1 VPSRRL
7 DDKIRRI
14 CSLATKATNDDAW
27 LILSELRLLI
37 RQHVEHLRMIAA
49 DKFSGA
55 TAFVERRAERKSS

>member
-14 CSLATKATNDDAW
+14 CLLATKATNDDAW

-37 RQHVEHLRMIAA
+37 RQHVEHLRVVAGE
-49 DKFSGA
+49 KFSG
-55 TAFVERRAERKSS
+55 TRGFVERRAERKCG